1 MNKLSKEKRD
11 QLILVTLVTVAVL
24 IGLWF
29 GLISFQKQHLKG
41 LADRHDAGQ
50 RKLTQMQQA
59 IKNVSQVEIALGEA
73 GKRLREQE
81 DEMASGD
88 LNSWMYNTV
97 RRFKLPYRVE
107 IAQYSSVDAPKEMNM
122 LPKFPYRQ
130 ATIAIG
136 GTGYFHDIGKF
147 VADLENHFP
156 HLRVLNMELEPN
168 PAVGGTATEP
178 EREKLSFK
186 MEIVA
191 LVKPGGA

>member
-11 QLILVTLVTVAVL
+11 QLILVTLVIVAVL

-41 LADRHDAGQ
+41 LADRNDAGQ

-59 IKNVSQVEIALGEA
+59 IKNVGQVEIALGEA

-130 ATIAIG
+130 ATIAIK

-178 EREKLSFK
+178 EREKLSFT
-186 MEIVA
+186 MDIVA